1 LEEESHK
8 HAKRI
13 KDLEKKKILKKKKN
27 SEKLITKKVV
37 FLIRICKW
45 LQSNSW
51 LDLFGAIQ
59 TQKNALRTYFC
70 KIHLLLPRFG
80 KSVSK
85 EDNHHVSLSTSD
97 AAYKLCSDYR
107 CLLPKDNQRDILKV
121 TSQETAVRYKILTV
135 IAIKLDKRYSTN
147 KSYVDYLKVKTN
159 LFLFKEGAYK
169 QCRFSAAIQK
179 LRTLIGNSDLE
190 NVHKFALSKNIQ
202 EASVIVCTCCT
213 LLVSLNS
220 ILMQVTLNKN
230 SGELY
235 L

>member
-1 LEEESHK
+1 M
-8 HAKRI
+8 AAI
-13 KDLEKKKILKKKKN
+13 KFMVGFIWSNPNPKKCF
-27 SEKLITKKVV
+27 E
-37 FLIRICKW
+37 
-45 LQSNSW
+45 
-51 LDLFGAIQ
+51 DLFPQNSFVVTKVRKVG
-59 TQKNALRTYFC
+59 
-70 KIHLLLPRFG
+70 
-80 KSVSK
+80 K
-85 EDNHHVSLSTSD
+85 EDNQHVSLSTSD

-121 TSQETAVRYKILTV
+121 TSPETAVRYKILTV

-147 KSYVDYLKVKTN
+147 KSYVDYLKVKTH

-169 QCRFSAAIQK
+169 QYRFSAAIQK
-179 LRTLIGNSDLE
+179 LRTLIGNSDLK

-213 LLVSLNS
+213 LLVSLNT

-235 L
+235 HTLVINQRHLAQQLIFISQVNQVNVL